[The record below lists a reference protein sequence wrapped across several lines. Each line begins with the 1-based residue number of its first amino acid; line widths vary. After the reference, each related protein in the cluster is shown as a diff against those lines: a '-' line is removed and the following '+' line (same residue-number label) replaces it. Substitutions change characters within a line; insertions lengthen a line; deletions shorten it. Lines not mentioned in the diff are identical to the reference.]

1 MKQEFFKYVSR
12 NVAGM
17 LGISAYLLA
26 DTFFISLYSGANGIT
41 VLNLALPI
49 YGLIFA
55 IGAMIGIG
63 SATSYAIKNAQ
74 GVKNID
80 SYFTHSLIWQIIFS
94 IPFILLGMFASERL
108 LVLMGA
114 DQAIATLGKSY
125 LQIALMAS
133 PFFMANFTFTAF
145 VRNNNAP
152 NTAMVAA
159 IISSLFNIVFDYIFM
174 FPLDLGL
181 TGAALATGVSP
192 IISIFICSLHY
203 KSKKCTLKIKFRPP
217 SLRLLFSCCK
227 LGVSAFVGEISSAI
241 TTAVFN
247 ALILS
252 SAGNVGVAA
261 YGIVANLSLIAISIF
276 NGVSQGI
283 QPLLSRCYGQGKV
296 NDLKYLLKL
305 GVIACLILEG
315 VIIATSW
322 GFTNQLVNIF
332 NSEQNTQLAE
342 YAHSAL
348 RLYFLGYSFAGINI
362 LLVTYFSATYKAIRA
377 TVASLLRGAVA
388 IVVCAIVMNALWGLN
403 GIWLSFFGAELI
415 TFVVAIFLLRY
426 RAERI

>member
-1 MKQEFFKYVSR
+1 MRKEFFKYVSR

-41 VLNLALPI
+41 VLNLALPV

-55 IGAMIGIG
+55 LGAMVGIG
-63 SATSYAIKNAQ
+63 SATSHAIKKAQ

-94 IPFILLGMFASERL
+94 IPFILTGLLASEKL

-114 DQAIATLGKSY
+114 DHTIATLGKSY

-133 PFFMANFTFTAF
+133 PFFMANFTFTTF
-145 VRNNNAP
+145 VRNDNAP
-152 NTAMVAA
+152 TTAMVAA
-159 IISSLFNIVFDYIFM
+159 IVSSLFNIAFDYIFM

-192 IISIFICSLHY
+192 VISILICSLHY
-203 KSKKCTLKIKFRPP
+203 RSKKSTMQIKFRPP
-217 SLRLLFSCCK
+217 SFKLLFSCCK

-247 ALILS
+247 TLILS
-252 SAGNVGVAA
+252 SSGNVGVAA
-261 YGIVANLSLIAISIF
+261 YGIVANLSLIAMSIF
-276 NGVSQGI
+276 NGVSQGM
-283 QPLLSRCYGQGKV
+283 QPLLSRCYGQGKSAE
-296 NDLKYLLKL
+296 LKQLLKL
-305 GVIACLILEG
+305 GVITCVVLEG
-315 VIIATSW
+315 IIIAAAW
-322 GFTNQLVNIF
+322 CFTNQLVAIF

-342 YAHSAL
+342 YAHTAL

-362 LLVTYFSATYKAIRA
+362 LLVTYFSSTYKAIRA

-388 IVVCAIVMNALWGLN
+388 IVVCALVMNALWGLN
-403 GIWLSFFGAELI
+403 GVWLSFSGAELI
-415 TFVVAIFLLRY
+415 TFFVAIFLLRY
-426 RAERI
+426 KPERI

>member
-1 MKQEFFKYVSR
+1 MKKEFFKYVSR

-26 DTFFISLYSGANGIT
+26 DTLFISLYSGANGIT

-55 IGAMIGIG
+55 IGAMVGIG
-63 SATSYAIKNAQ
+63 SATSHAIKKAQ

-80 SYFTHSLIWQIIFS
+80 SYFTHSLIWQVIFS
-94 IPFILLGMFASERL
+94 IPFILLGIFASEKL

-114 DQAIATLGKSY
+114 DQTIATLGKGY

-145 VRNNNAP
+145 VRNDNAP
-152 NTAMVAA
+152 TTAMVAA
-159 IISSLFNIVFDYIFM
+159 IVSSLFNIVFDYIFM
-174 FPLDLGL
+174 FSLDLGL
-181 TGAALATGVSP
+181 IGAALATGVSP
-192 IISIFICSLHY
+192 IISMFICSLHY
-203 KSKKCTLKIKFRPP
+203 KSKKSTLKIEFRAL
-217 SLRLLFSCCK
+217 SFKLLFSCCK

-261 YGIVANLSLIAISIF
+261 YGIVANLSLIAMSIF
-276 NGVSQGI
+276 NGVSQGM
-283 QPLLSRCYGQGKV
+283 QPLLSKCYGQGKA
-296 NDLKYLLKL
+296 NELKYLFKL
-305 GVIACLILEG
+305 GVITCLVLEG
-315 VIIATSW
+315 IIIVTSL
-322 GFTNQLVNIF
+322 GLTNQLVAIF

-342 YAHSAL
+342 YAHTAL

-362 LLVTYFSATYKAIRA
+362 LLVTYFSSTYKAIRA
-377 TVASLLRGAVA
+377 MVASLLRGAVA
-388 IVVCAIVMNALWGLN
+388 IVVCAFVMSAIWGLN
-403 GIWLSFFGAELI
+403 GIWLSFLGAEVI
-415 TFVVAIFLLRY
+415 TFFVAIFLLRY
-426 RAERI
+426 KPERI